1 MSAGCQHNHDFNGAS
16 AAYQR
21 ALLLVIAINAGM
33 FVVEMLY
40 GITGESQALQAD
52 ALDFL
57 GDSMT
62 YALSLWAIGQPLS
75 TRGNVALL
83 KGVSLLLMAF
93 WVLGSTFYHVL
104 YSNSPSAPIMGSVA
118 LAALAA
124 NLISVLLLVRF
135 KDGDANVRS
144 VWLCSRNDA
153 IGNVAVLGA
162 AGLVFLTGTRWPD
175 LVVAAALASLFISS
189 SRQII
194 VQALAEKRHV
204 AHDHH

>member
-1 MSAGCQHNHDFNGAS
+1 MSAGCQHNHDFDGAS
-16 AAYQR
+16 AAYRR
-21 ALLLVIAINAGM
+21 ALFLVIALNAGM
-33 FVVEMLY
+33 FIVEMIY
-40 GITGESQALQAD
+40 GIAGESQALQAD

-62 YALSLWAIGQPLS
+62 YALSLWAIGKPLA

-93 WVLGSTFYHVL
+93 WVLGSTLYHVL
-104 YSNSPSAPIMGSVA
+104 YSNSPSAPIMGGVA

-124 NLISVLLLVRF
+124 NLISVVLLVRF
-135 KDGDANVRS
+135 KEGDANVRS

-153 IGNVAVLGA
+153 IGNVAVLVA
-162 AGLVFLTGTRWPD
+162 AGLVFVTGTRWPD
-175 LVVAAALASLFISS
+175 LVVATVLASLFVSS

-194 VQALAEKRHV
+194 VQAMAEKRHV
-204 AHDHH
+204 